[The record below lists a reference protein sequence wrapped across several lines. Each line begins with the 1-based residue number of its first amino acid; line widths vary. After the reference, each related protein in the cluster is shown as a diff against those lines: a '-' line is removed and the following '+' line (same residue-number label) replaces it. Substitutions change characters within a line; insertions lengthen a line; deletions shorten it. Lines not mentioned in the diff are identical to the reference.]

1 MNIVYIE
8 TKINEILAEL
18 EKEAMGY
25 VLNESLDKKATN
37 LQMKP
42 IVSTKQIL
50 LNALESIK
58 MVEKIAQEE
67 IMKMATK

>member
-1 MNIVYIE
+1 MNIAYIE

-18 EKEAMGY
+18 EKEAMDCI
-25 VLNESLDKKATN
+25 LNNSLDKKATN
-37 LQMKP
+37 LRMKP

-58 MVEKIAQEE
+58 MADKLAQDE
-67 IMKMATK
+67 ISKMATK

>member
-1 MNIVYIE
+1 MDIVYIE

-18 EKEAMGY
+18 EKEAMDY

-37 LQMKP
+37 LHIKP

-50 LNALESIK
+50 LNAVESIK
-58 MVEKIAQEE
+58 MVEKMAQEE

>member
-18 EKEAMGY
+18 EKEAMNY

-37 LQMKP
+37 LHIKP

-50 LNALESIK
+50 LNAVESIK
-58 MVEKIAQEE
+58 MVEKMAQEE
-67 IMKMATK
+67 ISKMATK

>member
-1 MNIVYIE
+1 MNITYIE

-18 EKEAMGY
+18 EKEAMDY
-25 VLNESLDKKATN
+25 ILNDSLDKKATN
-37 LQMKP
+37 LRMKP

-58 MVEKIAQEE
+58 MADKLAQEE
-67 IMKMATK
+67 ISKMATK

>member
-18 EKEAMGY
+18 EKEAMYY

>member
-1 MNIVYIE
+1 MNIAYIE

-18 EKEAMGY
+18 EKEAMDY
-25 VLNESLDKKATN
+25 VLNDSLDKKATN
-37 LQMKP
+37 LRMKP

-58 MVEKIAQEE
+58 MADKLAQEE
-67 IMKMATK
+67 ILKMATK